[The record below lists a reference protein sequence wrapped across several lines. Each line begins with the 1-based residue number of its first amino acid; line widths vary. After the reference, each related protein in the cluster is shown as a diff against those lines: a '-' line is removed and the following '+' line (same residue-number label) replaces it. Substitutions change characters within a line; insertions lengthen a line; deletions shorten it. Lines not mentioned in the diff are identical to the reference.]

1 MIFSRN
7 CTLIMPVF
15 VSKFPYPLYRWPQ
28 TRKEEFQM
36 IEEISKHR
44 IEKYVKYFPGPQPEM
59 VLASVVEGNTEAQL
73 WYTSQPDNHVVCL
86 LWDKGNNV
94 FYLSGQLVLPETI
107 KDLASLINS
116 HIKEK
121 AIKERLSDF
130 NVKTLSSSLENSITD
145 IFQDI
150 ALHKIN
156 ELFYTF
162 RAQKVN
168 SIPNPKL
175 KGIQYRPIDADFLE
189 EDRFENI
196 QDVKYEIEW
205 MWPSLER
212 FREKGF
218 GTAAVLDT
226 SIICRC
232 TAEYV
237 SKSKCGIGIA
247 VIDEFQNKGIATA
260 TAAHFLEQCL
270 NQNIVA
276 HWECDKD
283 NIGSVRVAEK
293 VGFEKTE
300 ETVFWSGQFLR

>member
-1 MIFSRN
+1 MMR
-7 CTLIMPVF
+7 
-15 VSKFPYPLYRWPQ
+15 
-28 TRKEEFQM
+28 
-36 IEEISKHR
+36 EISEHR
-44 IEKYVKYFPGPQPEM
+44 IEEYVNYFPGSQPEM

-73 WYTSQPDNHVVCL
+73 WYTPQPDNNAVCF

-107 KDLASLINS
+107 KGLASHINTYV
-116 HIKEK
+116 KEK
-121 AIKERLSDF
+121 AFKERLSFF

-145 IFQDI
+145 IFQHI
-150 ALHKIN
+150 SLHKIN
-156 ELFYTF
+156 KVFYTF
-162 RAQKVN
+162 RAQKVK
-168 SIPNPKL
+168 SIPNPRL
-175 KGIQYRPIDADFLE
+175 EGIQYHPINADFLE
-189 EDRFENI
+189 EGQFENNHY
-196 QDVKYEIEW
+196 VKSEIEW

-218 GTAAVLDT
+218 GTAAVIDARV
-226 SIICRC
+226 ICWC

-237 SKSKCGIGIA
+237 SKSKCGIGIE

-260 TAAHFLEQCL
+260 TAAHFLEHCL

-300 ETVFWSGQFLR
+300 ETIFWSGEFLR

>member
-1 MIFSRN
+1 M
-7 CTLIMPVF
+7 
-15 VSKFPYPLYRWPQ
+15 
-28 TRKEEFQM
+28 
-36 IEEISKHR
+36 EEISKHR
-44 IEKYVKYFPGPQPEM
+44 IEEYVKYFPGSQTSM

-73 WYTSQPDNHVVCL
+73 WHTSQPGNNVVCL

-107 KDLASLINS
+107 EDLASLINTYV
-116 HIKEK
+116 KEK
-121 AIKERLSDF
+121 AIKERLSYF

-145 IFQDI
+145 IFQNI
-150 ALHKIN
+150 PLHKTN
-156 ELFYTF
+156 KLFYTF
-162 RAQKVN
+162 RAKRVK
-168 SIPNPKL
+168 SIPNPRL
-175 KGIQYRPIDADFLE
+175 EGIQYHLIDADFLE
-189 EDRFENI
+189 EGRFENS
-196 QDVKYEIEW
+196 QDVKSEIEW

-218 GTAAVLDT
+218 GVAAVLDA
-226 SIICRC
+226 SIICCC

-260 TAAHFLEQCL
+260 TAAHFLEYCL

-276 HWECDKD
+276 HWECDK
-283 NIGSVRVAEK
+283 NNVGSVRVAEK

>member
-1 MIFSRN
+1 M
-7 CTLIMPVF
+7 
-15 VSKFPYPLYRWPQ
+15 K
-28 TRKEEFQM
+28 K
-36 IEEISKHR
+36 EISQHR
-44 IEKYVKYFPGPQPEM
+44 IEEYVKYFPGSQPEM

-73 WYTSQPDNHVVCL
+73 WYTPQPDNNAVCL

-107 KDLASLINS
+107 KDLASLINT
-116 HIKEK
+116 HVKEK
-121 AIKERLSDF
+121 AIKERLSYF
-130 NVKTLSSSLENSITD
+130 NVKTLSSSLENSLTD
-145 IFQDI
+145 IFQNI
-150 ALHKIN
+150 PLHKTN
-156 ELFYTF
+156 KLFYTF

-175 KGIQYRPIDADFLE
+175 EGIQYHPINADFLE
-189 EDRFENI
+189 EGRFENNHY
-196 QDVKYEIEW
+196 VKSEIEW

-212 FREKGF
+212 FLEKGF
-218 GTAAVLDT
+218 GTAAVIDA
-226 SIICRC
+226 SIICWC

-237 SKSKCGIGIA
+237 SKSKCGIGIE
-247 VIDEFQNKGIATA
+247 VIDEFQNKGIATS
-260 TAAHFLEQCL
+260 TAAHFLEYCL
-270 NQNIVA
+270 NQNVVA